1 MFPTDNSANSYQN
14 PACVPV
20 YFYNQPQVP
29 TADYYPPHAV
39 PPSGQNIF
47 AGHNVAPY
55 QSQPAVGMPVYLYNQ
70 PQVPTAD
77 YYPLQTLPVEQGS
90 FAGNSV
96 VPHYYNSHQ
105 PFPDLVTTQ
114 PQHFYIQHQHRFHSA
129 SIQTAT
135 KDDELSLEVSRAYS
149 LLKIFPVQAEKAFR
163 KIYESSYKNVNE
175 NVVTGL
181 ARAIKDQKD
190 SLRYKEAEEIILSFK
205 GNSIDPAITSGY
217 HLSLIH
223 I

>member
-20 YFYNQPQVP
+20 YF
-29 TADYYPPHAV
+29 
-39 PPSGQNIF
+39 
-47 AGHNVAPY
+47 
-55 QSQPAVGMPVYLYNQ
+55 YNQ

-217 HLSLIH
+217 HNLDNTLARLWQVMGKNDLAEKLCSFAGIKH
-223 I
+223 FRPDIS